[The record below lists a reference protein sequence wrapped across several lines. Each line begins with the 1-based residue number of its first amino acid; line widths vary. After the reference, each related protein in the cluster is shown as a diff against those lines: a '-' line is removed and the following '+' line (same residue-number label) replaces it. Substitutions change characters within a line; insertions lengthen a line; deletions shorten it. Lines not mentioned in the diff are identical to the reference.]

1 MFYSHKVFFYYYYL
15 LIIFQSIFFFTMWA
29 DEVRHGLAGTLVI
42 YLSSLLKKKNEIKTS
57 EQHRSGKRG
66 PTAFDVNKPVA
77 LGCLHAIIGQTHIS
91 NLLSSLNN
99 PTINSVTFKLR
110 EGQVGKL
117 KLQSWK
123 RISKSTCKH
132 YLAIEKQEALQNGV
146 QVEDNNLVPIS
157 WSCDMRW
164 QKRGK
169 GHNSL
174 NGQEA
179 VMGLSSGN
187 CWTIQQGQK
196 VVDFVIVPKP
206 WKNNPKLMTAE
217 KVMGPCQ
224 KQWSL
229 LQELNCLSEL
239 QTKVWSFQFTGWW
252 WLMMMMMKYTYG
264 KKWPMSLKKQWHYTY
279 EKMNQKEI
287 KWNEMKSRGWE
298 DNRYALLQ
306 YILSCEQ

>member
-1 MFYSHKVFFYYYYL
+1 MLEYIKYAKGFIHTKSFYYYYL

-42 YLSSLLKKKNEIKTS
+42 YLSSLLEKQNEIKTS

-66 PTAFDVNKPVA
+66 PPAFDVNKPEA
-77 LGCLHAIIGQTHIS
+77 LGCLHASIGQTHIS

-123 RISKSTCKH
+123 RIAKSTCKH
-132 YLAIEKQEALQNGV
+132 YLVIEKQEALQNGV

-164 QKRGK
+164 QKLIGK

-174 NGQEA
+174 NG
-179 VMGLSSGN
+179 
-187 CWTIQQGQK
+187 
-196 VVDFVIVPKP
+196 
-206 WKNNPKLMTAE
+206 
-217 KVMGPCQ
+217 
-224 KQWSL
+224 
-229 LQELNCLSEL
+229 
-239 QTKVWSFQFTGWW
+239 
-252 WLMMMMMKYTYG
+252 
-264 KKWPMSLKKQWHYTY
+264 
-279 EKMNQKEI
+279 
-287 KWNEMKSRGWE
+287 
-298 DNRYALLQ
+298 
-306 YILSCEQ
+306 